1 MVSVYDVGNEA
12 FDKLG
17 DAVLVP
23 TEGKMKHVGGGSYNL
38 TMTHPMDPWGKWTHL
53 REGAVLR
60 IPVPKET
67 IENAF
72 AGMDAYIYKTNGE
85 TAIREAASEP
95 APVSYSEWSNATDY
109 NVGDKCT
116 YYGKN
121 YKCTYFDMSSGQRFV
136 PPNNSSWW
144 TEISGTTG
152 GSAAV
157 ATVGAGTELFWVSGT
172 SSDTWWEVETWYGI
186 QGYVKKSQLTYVKH
200 LTPSE
205 TEPRVIETQLFRIT
219 KITIETDS
227 QSVSVEADHVSYD
240 HAGNLVKEANISK
253 AYPATAIYKITS
265 NLMMDIKGTI
275 ATNLDADDCGTYTAT
290 IKGKNPIY
298 CLLDPDNGV
307 AGCFDAAV
315 KRDNW
320 DIFILTKTD
329 TNRGLRLK
337 YKKNIRGINWS
348 RDINSLVTRVVP
360 VAKDEKGDELYLSNP
375 FVDSPHVNDF
385 PVKKIEKL
393 SVSGQVGK
401 DDGTETDTV
410 WTEAALLEEMQ
421 TKAEERFS
429 VDRADE
435 VAHEITVDFTA
446 LGSTAEYS
454 WLKDLE
460 TALMYDIV
468 TAEDEHIGLSVEMRV
483 TEMEWDFVAEKV
495 TALVL
500 SNVNNYG
507 GGTVSGYSVQN
518 GSITAEKLA
527 ADVLENVVNE
537 SVGIMP
543 EYTGNTAVID
553 NLNSTNGTVA
563 LSANQGR
570 ILNANKL
577 NTSAIK
583 SKVVTGTTSSA
594 GNLEIDRDIPRN
606 AIVIEAYDATAA
618 GNYMAMPFRQNAK
631 KYVHVMLWDNTQAAV
646 VNTSVSIG
654 IDYVEL

>member
-23 TEGKMKHVGGGSYNL
+23 TEGKMTHVGGGSYNL
-38 TMTHPMDPWGKWTHL
+38 TMTHPIDPWDKWTHL

-95 APVSYSEWSNATDY
+95 APVSYNEWTLSTIY
-109 NVGDKCT
+109 QVGDKVT
-116 YYGKN
+116 ISGKN
-121 YKCTYFDMSSGQRFV
+121 YKCVYFDDSSGQRFI
-136 PPNNSSWW
+136 PPFDSHWW
-144 TEISGTTG
+144 QEISGTTG
-152 GSAAV
+152 GSPAV
-157 ATVGAGTELFWVSGT
+157 ATVGAGTELYWVSGT
-172 SSDTWWEVETWYGI
+172 SSETWWEVETWYGI

-205 TEPRVIETQLFRIT
+205 TEARVIETQLFRIT
-219 KITIETDS
+219 KVTIETDS
-227 QSVSVEADHVSYD
+227 QAVSVEADHVSYD
-240 HAGNLVKEANISK
+240 HAGNMVKEATISK
-253 AYPATAIYKITS
+253 ASPAKAIYKITQ

-348 RDINSLVTRVVP
+348 RDISSLVTRVVP
-360 VAKDEKGDELYLSNP
+360 VAKDEKGDELYLSDP
-375 FVDSPHVNDF
+375 FVDSPHINDF
-385 PVKKIEKL
+385 PVIKIEKL

-401 DDGTETDTV
+401 DDGTETETV

-446 LGSTAEYS
+446 IGSTAEYP

-460 TALMYDIV
+460 TALVYDIV
-468 TAEDEHIGLSVEMRV
+468 TAEDERLGLNVEMRV
-483 TEMEWDFVAEKV
+483 TEMEWDFVAEKI

-527 ADVLENVVNE
+527 ADVLENAVNE

-553 NLNSTNGTVA
+553 NLNSTDGTVA

-577 NTSAIK
+577 NVSAIK
-583 SKVVTGTTSSA
+583 SKTVTGTTSSA